1 MNVLVT
7 GAGGG
12 FGRLI
17 SKTLIDGG
25 HNVFGTMRNIEGR
38 NKEHADNLRAIGGK
52 VYEMD
57 VTNWENVEKA
67 VASIISDAGE
77 IDVVVNN
84 AGLGVIGMQEFFTP
98 EDRQRVF
105 DINVFGVQRV
115 IRAVLPHLRKRGNGL
130 LLQISSCLGRF
141 TLPFYGP
148 YNASKYTL
156 EAMSDNYRLELSG
169 FGVDVA
175 VVQPGGFPTEFGAN
189 LMQASDNSRADSYGE
204 FMNGPMQLG
213 EAFGAA
219 LQANTQQDPQLVA
232 DAVKQVIE
240 TPAGQ
245 REFRTVVDKMGMEEP
260 ITVANQAAEGAAKGI
275 LGAFQMDGMM
285 NVRVS

>member
-1 MNVLVT
+1 
-7 GAGGG
+7 
-12 FGRLI
+12 
-17 SKTLIDGG
+17 
-25 HNVFGTMRNIEGR
+25 
-38 NKEHADNLRAIGGK
+38 
-52 VYEMD
+52 
-57 VTNWENVEKA
+57 
-67 VASIISDAGE
+67 
-77 IDVVVNN
+77 
-84 AGLGVIGMQEFFTP
+84 MQEFFTP